1 MNVLI
6 ANDDGIQ
13 AEGLRRLAE
22 ALSERADVFI
32 AAPKTQMSAAG
43 HSITM
48 RKSIT
53 AEEADFENAE
63 GAFMIDG
70 TPADCVKI
78 GIRMFEERGVNIDM
92 VYSGINH
99 GGNLGTD
106 TLYSGTVQAA
116 IEGNLC
122 GVPACAVSVCSHE
135 AVHFDLACELA
146 LKTLA
151 KYPSLDNLTTININ
165 VPNIPKEQVK
175 GVKVCRLGIREYDNW
190 FVSDD
195 SHDGIPEFRYSGNP
209 VVYKSKNTDIDVIA
223 NQEGY
228 ATVTPLFFDLTNH
241 EKVWAMRRT
250 WGL

>member
-92 VYSGINH
+92 VYSVPHIVRPGETLSAPSRTLH
-99 GGNLGTD
+99 AGGKGLNQ
-106 TLYSGTVQAA
+106 SVAA
-116 IEGNLC
+116 EEG
-122 GVPACAVSVCSHE
+122 VIDPV
-135 AVHFDLACELA
+135 LADF
-146 LKTLA
+146 
-151 KYPSLDNLTTININ
+151 LDAHPI
-165 VPNIPKEQVK
+165 V
-175 GVKVCRLGIREYDNW
+175 
-190 FVSDD
+190 
-195 SHDGIPEFRYSGNP
+195 
-209 VVYKSKNTDIDVIA
+209 
-223 NQEGY
+223 
-228 ATVTPLFFDLTNH
+228 
-241 EKVWAMRRT
+241 
-250 WGL
+250 GL